1 MFQIL
6 VFKNVVWMFWI
17 NMVLEAAKWLYAKTQ
32 PKVYFYGKA
41 INPQNKCFIMEILT
55 HF

>member
-6 VFKNVVWMFWI
+6 LFKNVVWMFWI

>member
-6 VFKNVVWMFWI
+6 MFKNTVWMFWI
-17 NMVLEAAKWLYAKTQ
+17 NIVLGVAKWPYAKIQ

-41 INPQNKCFIMEILT
+41 INPQNKWFIMEILT